1 VASTSTIDRPAKKG
15 SALSFSKARSTAL
28 LDAGAKAAQKAVD
41 FFRRYL
47 VHVDGRW
54 AGQPFVLADWQERI
68 VRDVFGTLRPDGTRR
83 YRRVYIE
90 VPRKSGKSTFGAGL
104 ALYLL
109 TADGEPGAQ
118 VFGAADNVNQASIIW
133 RTAARMAERSPDPE
147 LRSGLEALESSRTI
161 VARETGAF
169 YRVIPA
175 DAPSAHGLNPHGIVF
190 DELHTQPNRRL
201 YDALTTAQGARTQPL
216 TFLFTTAGFDKL
228 SVCYE
233 EHQHALQ
240 VLRDPAFDESY
251 YPVIFA
257 ADEKDDWAAEETW
270 RKANPGYEIMG
281 EPFRL
286 YMHEQAE
293 RAKTSPGFQN
303 AFKRLH
309 LNLWTEQ
316 ESRWLDM
323 DAWDASA
330 GVVDPLSLRRRKCF
344 AGLDLGWTSDISALA
359 LVFPPLANEGY
370 TVLMRY
376 WVPEIC
382 ARDRALRDRVPYPQW
397 IGEGRLKA
405 TEGDVTDY
413 RVIRKDITDLAAQ
426 YEIAELGYDPFKA
439 MQLVLELQDDGV
451 RMTPV
456 RQGPM
461 SLSGG
466 MQELERLVLSGRLHH
481 GGDPILRWQVSNV
494 VVKQDSNGNIAPA
507 KDRSADKIDGVTA
520 LVIALGRAIAPTTAP
535 ALPRWRL
542 LA

>member
-1 VASTSTIDRPAKKG
+1 MRDV
-15 SALSFSKARSTAL
+15 
-28 LDAGAKAAQKAVD
+28 GAKAAQKAVD

-54 AGQPFVLADWQERI
+54 AGQPFELAGWQERI

-104 ALYLL
+104 ALYML

-257 ADEKDDWAAEETW
+257 ADEQDDWQAEDTW
-270 RKANPGYEIMG
+270 RKANPGYDTMG
-281 EPFRL
+281 EPFRI

-293 RAKTSPGFQN
+293 RAKSSAGFQN

-323 DAWDASA
+323 DAWDASGDGIA
-330 GVVDPLSLRRRKCF
+330 VDPGVLRGRKCF
-344 AGLDLGWTSDISALA
+344 GGLDLGWTSDISALA
-359 LVFPPLANEGY
+359 LVFPPLADEGY

-376 WVPEIC
+376 WVPELC
-382 ARDRALRDRVPYPQW
+382 ARDRALRDRVPYLEW
-397 IGEGRLKA
+397 IAAGRLKA
-405 TEGDVTDY
+405 TAGDVTDY
-413 RVIRKDITDLAAQ
+413 RVVRKDITDLATQ
-426 YEIAELGYDPFKA
+426 FEIVELGYDPFKA
-439 MQLVLELQDDGV
+439 MQLVLELQDDGIH
-451 RMTPV
+451 MTPV
-456 RQGPM
+456 RQGPL

-466 MQELERLVLSGRLHH
+466 MQELERLVLSGRLRHSN
-481 GGDPILRWQVSNV
+481 DPILRWQVSNV

-520 LVIALGRAIAPTTAP
+520 LVIALGRAIAPATAP